1 MSYDALP
8 HPMEDEH
15 GEPSED
21 AYKKH
26 HATDVTHHPKGKKI
40 DLKDCKVN
48 TAEKRSN
55 CHKHF

>member
-1 MSYDALP
+1 
-8 HPMEDEH
+8 MEDEH

>member
-1 MSYDALP
+1 MEYSPAAKIIKSLKEKQKLIDAP
-8 HPMEDEH
+8 PA
-15 GEPSED
+15 PS
-21 AYKKH
+21 
-26 HATDVTHHPKGKKI
+26 TDSKI